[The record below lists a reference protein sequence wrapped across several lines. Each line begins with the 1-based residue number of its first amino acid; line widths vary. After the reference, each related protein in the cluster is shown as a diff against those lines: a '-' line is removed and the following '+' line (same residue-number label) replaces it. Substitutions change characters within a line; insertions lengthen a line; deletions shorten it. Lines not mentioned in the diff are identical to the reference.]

1 MRRRIQHLDIYPDY
15 GSRIERGSGFKKLL
29 NKVVPRHTLLP
40 FWQELYAFRVRLTS
54 RNVHRR
60 YKNSSGLL
68 VNIGAGDK
76 GRPGWVNMDVLK
88 LPGVNCVYDSRK
100 SLPFP
105 DNSVK
110 GIFCEHFF
118 EHIDYTEEVPYF
130 LSECHRVLL
139 VEGVIRI
146 IVPDIE
152 RYLHGYV
159 EEGWDA
165 LNRLRPLDADR
176 KDFYVGNRYNTKMEL
191 INVLFRQGHEHKFA
205 YDYET
210 LSFLLRRYGFDEVY
224 KQEFG
229 KTIMP
234 ELLIDTPQ
242 RATESLYVEAVKKD
256 IDRGVK

>member
-1 MRRRIQHLDIYPDY
+1 MRKRIFHLHIYPDY
-15 GSRIERGSGFKKLL
+15 GRRIERSTGPKKLL
-29 NKVVPRHTLLP
+29 NRLVPRHTLLP
-40 FWQELYAFRVRLTS
+40 FWQELYAARVRLTS
-54 RNVHRR
+54 RNTRRR
-60 YKNSSGLL
+60 YAHSRELL

-76 GRPGWVNMDVLK
+76 GRPGWINIDVLK

-110 GIFCEHFF
+110 AIFCEHFF

-130 LSECHRVLL
+130 LSECYRVLM

-159 EEGWDA
+159 AEGWDTLSA
-165 LNRLRPLDADR
+165 LRPLDAER
-176 KDFYVGNRYNTKMEL
+176 RDFYIGNRYNTKMEL

-210 LSFLLRRYGFDEVY
+210 LAFLLRRYGFDEVY
-224 KQEFG
+224 KQDYG
-229 KTIMP
+229 QSLMP

-242 RATESLYVEAVKKD
+242 RATESLYVEAIKKSTS
-256 IDRGVK
+256 R